1 LLVRDAAGAF
11 RLIYVARFEN
21 AVYVLHPFQKKA
33 QARKISLAPH
43 ASDGL
48 NQTSAIRRGR
58 TAHHHLPVAL
68 ASRVTRR
75 ARAVASTVL
84 LRSSRID

>member
-1 LLVRDAAGAF
+1 MLNAAVAY

-21 AVYVLHPFQKKA
+21 AVYVLNVFQKKA
-33 QARKISLAPH
+33 QARKISLALN

-48 NQTSAIRRGR
+48 NQTSAIRRVR
-58 TAHHHLPVAL
+58 TAHHHSPVAL
-68 ASRVTRR
+68 ARRATRR
-75 ARAVASTVL
+75 ARAAASTVL